1 MNNTT
6 VVELTEFI
14 GKTLKSVN
22 VINDED
28 NIKIIFEFDTGQK
41 YKMYHEQF
49 CCEDVYIEDI
59 TGNMQNLIDRELIM
73 AEQVQ
78 ECGENEHGTTQG
90 LHHHQPRRTRMDTR
104 RNTISRRQAMAE
116 RSMDRRNANLPNAL
130 GIGGM
135 VREGRA
141 HRARKTRARRL
152 GAATLGSE
160 LRH

>member
-22 VINDED
+22 VINDEY

-49 CCEDVYIEDI
+49 CCADVYIEDI

-78 ECGENEHGTTQG
+78 ECGENEHGTFTWTFYKLATSLG
-90 LHHHQPRRTRMDTR
+90 YV
-104 RNTISRRQAMAE
+104 TIRWYGESNGYYSE
-116 RSMDRRNANLPNAL
+116 EVWIEEIYEG
-130 GIGGM
+130 GI
-135 VREGRA
+135 
-141 HRARKTRARRL
+141 TW
-152 GAATLGSE
+152 
-160 LRH
+160 